1 MKQRLLLV
9 LAFVSLLGS
18 CAKDET
24 ESAQKMGEFSLA
36 LTSDVSIET
45 RASSL
50 PSVSDFKVQIL
61 SVSDGAVLKEWDKY
75 SSMPSTVKFAV
86 GSYIIK
92 AFHGDST
99 LSAFDMPTF
108 AGQTRFSVAYQD
120 QKNVAIK
127 CTHNQVLASVVYADG
142 FMKYYKD
149 WNVEVSTSDNTALT
163 FKKDESKVGFFP
175 VAPLKAK
182 VTVTRSDD
190 KRLEAVMPAIKD
202 VKAAQHYTINVDVKD
217 GAGGATF
224 NIVEA
229 ETNNIVKSVEVPF
242 TAAAALAPYYVAKG
256 FSLEDETS
264 VSLTENKEGFASSM
278 IIKAGGKVKSCI
290 VDVVS
295 PYLISKGIP
304 VKFDLSTTSDNAE
317 LKGKLEAIGLKWS
330 PKMKGCTMAEIDF
343 TEFSKNLPA
352 DISSSAVHSLTFTT
366 TDDIDGVSPAQKVSF
381 VVKNPTIKI
390 NNVVSVTDNDPEQ
403 PQSVDAVLNI
413 SVVDGLY
420 EEITSVEYKNGLTW
434 VATDKFNI
442 SETEGD
448 HNITVNGLPLN
459 QTSYTLRLVHTSKFD
474 TKRYSNEV
482 IAEVIAPEFKI
493 ELMSVTDRV
502 AELRVT
508 CTKGD
513 VDFNKLKIDVR
524 NQGIWET
531 ENIVLTFDEATNSAV
546 CTLEGLTP
554 SEKYRVRSI
563 YDGRYAS
570 VNESLFTT
578 NIFSF
583 ESWSSSVIN
592 DVQKGSS
599 IWKSVQIW
607 KNGIFGWSKSG
618 KPTESYVTEKTS
630 VDIDNITDN
639 IWTLTSQKTAD
650 NSFSNKNSWWIV
662 PSAKKIS
669 DANNSGSAVS
679 ICSVVWDND
688 GIEASGAKS
697 PLTVTIPKDPTTP
710 WFKTSPETSEGP
722 QVVPAFDNANMS
734 SGKLFIGEFNGDTPN
749 EKGIK
754 LRSKPLSISFDYRFE
769 RCKDDKGVA
778 EIIIYNDDNGAVE
791 IGRGTFDFV
800 ENISSWTNKKLGISY
815 DPGKS
820 NLKAT
825 RMTVK
830 FMSSKDESLIKSNQY
845 YNVDETNCV
854 AIGNVLDIDE
864 LKLNY

>member
-9 LAFVSLLGS
+9 LAFVGLLGS

-61 SVSDGAVLKEWDKY
+61 SVSNGAVLKEWDKY

-108 AGQTRFSVAYQD
+108 SGQTRFSVAYQD

-190 KRLEAVMPAIKD
+190 KRLEAVMPVIKD

-264 VSLTENKEGFASSM
+264 VALTENKEGFASSM

-330 PKMKGCTMAEIDF
+330 PKMKGSTMAEIDF

-366 TDDIDGVSPAQKVSF
+366 TDDIDGVSPAQKVNF

-390 NNVVSVTDNDPEQ
+390 NNVVSVTDNDPDQ
-403 PQSVDAVLNI
+403 PQSVDAVLNM

-420 EEITSVEYKNGLTW
+420 EEITSVEYKSGLTW

-482 IAEVIAPEFKI
+482 IAEAVAPEFKI
-493 ELMSVTDRV
+493 ELMSTTDRT
-502 AELRVT
+502 AELKVT
-508 CTKGD
+508 CVKGE

-524 NQGIWET
+524 NQGLWET

-570 VNESLFTT
+570 TNESLFTT
-578 NIFSF
+578 KIFSF
-583 ESWSSSVIN
+583 ESWSSSVIS
-592 DVQKGSS
+592 DVQRGGLTQWKQKYRKG
-599 IWKSVQIW
+599 
-607 KNGIFGWSKSG
+607 FLSKVESTEG
-618 KPTESYVTEKTS
+618 FYGPTMV
-630 VDIDNITDN
+630 NINIENPSDN
-639 IWTLTSQKTAD
+639 IWSTVNDKTARD
-650 NSFSNKNSWWIV
+650 YFTPKNSWCIV
-662 PSAKKIS
+662 PSVSKT
-669 DANNSGSAVS
+669 DGVSGSAVS
-679 ICSVVWDND
+679 VKSVIWDNGGVVIPNGSAPTPPD
-688 GIEASGAKS
+688 PGIFGGTERREGVA
-697 PLTVTIPKDPTTP
+697 PTP
-710 WFKTSPETSEGP
+710 DLS
-722 QVVPAFDNANMS
+722 QAMRS
-734 SGKLFIGEFNGDTPN
+734 SGELFIGQYACTHNAEAVSETRN
-749 EKGIK
+749 ETGIR
-754 LRSKPLSISFDYRFE
+754 LRSKPMSLNGSYRFE
-769 RCKDDKGVA
+769 QYGTDVAYGV
-778 EIIIYNDDNGAVE
+778 VE
-791 IGRGTFDFV
+791 IMSGSEVIGKGEITFDKS
-800 ENISSWTNKKLGISY
+800 ISEWSDFSIKITYTNSS
-815 DPGKS
+815 P
-820 NLKAT
+820 AT
-825 RMTVK
+825 NMRVK
-830 FMSSKDESLIKSNQY
+830 FMSSKDANNIQINTTD
-845 YNVDETNCV
+845 NVNCV
-854 AIGNVLDIDE
+854 AIGNILDLDE